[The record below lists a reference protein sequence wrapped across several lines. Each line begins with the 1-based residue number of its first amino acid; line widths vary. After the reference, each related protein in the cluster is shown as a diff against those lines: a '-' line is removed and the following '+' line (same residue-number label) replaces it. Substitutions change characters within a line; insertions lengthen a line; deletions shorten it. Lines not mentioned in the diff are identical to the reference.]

1 MSTASCRVGESFRRL
16 QWMLGFLLT
25 IQVYSREIYV
35 GLENPFGGGGGIDFG
50 YQDRMF
56 GGTEDGEAL
65 QEEVGPPKKRGG
77 AGDTTKIRVDV
88 MTLVFGMIYMRG
100 SGH

>member
-35 GLENPFGGGGGIDFG
+35 GLENPFGGGGN
-50 YQDRMF
+50 
-56 GGTEDGEAL
+56 
-65 QEEVGPPKKRGG
+65 
-77 AGDTTKIRVDV
+77 
-88 MTLVFGMIYMRG
+88 
-100 SGH
+100 

>member
-1 MSTASCRVGESFRRL
+1 
-16 QWMLGFLLT
+16 
-25 IQVYSREIYV
+25 
-35 GLENPFGGGGGIDFG
+35 
-50 YQDRMF
+50 MF

>member
-1 MSTASCRVGESFRRL
+1 MDVGFSFDNSSLFSRNLCRIGKSF
-16 QWMLGFLLT
+16 WW
-25 IQVYSREIYV
+25 
-35 GLENPFGGGGGIDFG
+35 GGGGIDFG
-50 YQDRMF
+50 YQGRMF

>member
-1 MSTASCRVGESFRRL
+1 
-16 QWMLGFLLT
+16 
-25 IQVYSREIYV
+25 
-35 GLENPFGGGGGIDFG
+35 
-50 YQDRMF
+50 MF

-77 AGDTTKIRVDV
+77 AGDMTKIRVDV
-88 MTLVFGMIYMRG
+88 MMLVFGMIYMRG

>member
-35 GLENPFGGGGGIDFG
+35 GLENPFGGGGELTLD
-50 YQDRMF
+50 
-56 GGTEDGEAL
+56 
-65 QEEVGPPKKRGG
+65 
-77 AGDTTKIRVDV
+77 IRVV
-88 MTLVFGMIYMRG
+88 CLVGQKMEKLCRRR
-100 SGH
+100 